1 MPEEETPNNNSSIEN
16 YFNNFPNEEIEISIN
31 DVDSQSQKERL
42 EYFSGE
48 LNKIDTW
55 LKHEE
60 FRLKKLNSDSERT
73 LREKNAKLAFRFSS
87 LWAIF
92 IALIIL
98 FKGFKY
104 KLFELTE
111 TEFIFIIG
119 SLTAS
124 IFTFYLLVVKYL
136 FYRNEKK

>member
-1 MPEEETPNNNSSIEN
+1 MPEEILNQNSSIEK
-16 YFNNFPNEEIEISIN
+16 YFDSYSSEEIEISIN
-31 DVDSQSQKERL
+31 DVDSKSQKERH

-60 FRLKKLNSDSERT
+60 FRLKKINSDSERI
-73 LREKNAKLAFRFSS
+73 LREKNAKLAFSFSAS
-87 LWAIF
+87 WAVF
-92 IALIIL
+92 IAIIIL
-98 FKGFKY
+98 FKGFMFKSF
-104 KLFELTE
+104 KLTE

-124 IFTFYLLVVKYL
+124 IFTFYLLVIKYL
-136 FYRNEKK
+136 FYRKEE